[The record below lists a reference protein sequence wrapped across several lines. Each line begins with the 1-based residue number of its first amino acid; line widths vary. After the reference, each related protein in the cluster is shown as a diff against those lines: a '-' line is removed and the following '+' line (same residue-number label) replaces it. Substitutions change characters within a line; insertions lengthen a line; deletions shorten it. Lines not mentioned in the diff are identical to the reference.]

1 MNGRGSPAK
10 WMKPVNLEKLPDLSN
25 QERHQALKNRFNAM
39 KFQLLG
45 NGPLA
50 DYVIRFNLFGAVQPG
65 TITSFYERWRLHT
78 QTDDYRKAKQESEKA
93 EPDHV
98 RRSKKM
104 YRLKE
109 KVWRAD
115 LIAGWIAENP
125 RNWYELE
132 SSDKELFN
140 QIDELRT
147 QLSDLRRTPPRARH
161 AGAGSAIANV

>member
-1 MNGRGSPAK
+1 MKPAK
-10 WMKPVNLEKLPDLSN
+10 VETLSGVSN
-25 QERHQALKNRFNAM
+25 QARHQSMRSSFSAM

-50 DYVIRFNLFGAVQPG
+50 DYLIKFNLFGDVQPG
-65 TITSFYERWRLHT
+65 AITMFIKRWRLYT
-78 QTDDYRKAKQESEKA
+78 QTDDYRKAKQESEEA

-104 YRLKE
+104 YCLKE

-140 QIDELRT
+140 QIDEIRT